1 MRRQTPRYSQK
12 QRTYLPSA
20 TVHTS
25 AGLDCQNRD
34 RQRGSRTQAQ
44 RALMKHKRSREC
56 CFGLHIPCK
65 LSVSLLVLCLCI
77 IMHGH
82 YLSTMAGFLQGPKGC
97 LTCLR
102 TRMDVME
109 RPKPAGLP
117 YASTLVAQ
125 VVSARA
131 SNEIYVACQHS
142 TQTLRRDSSSK
153 TATLPPPP
161 ERRPTNTNAHMNIVL
176 SLTLNR
182 CQHTCASLLV
192 HSNVLLMH
200 LDPHDRRAAPLP

>member
-1 MRRQTPRYSQK
+1 
-12 QRTYLPSA
+12 
-20 TVHTS
+20 
-25 AGLDCQNRD
+25 
-34 RQRGSRTQAQ
+34 
-44 RALMKHKRSREC
+44 
-56 CFGLHIPCK
+56 
-65 LSVSLLVLCLCI
+65 
-77 IMHGH
+77 
-82 YLSTMAGFLQGPKGC
+82 
-97 LTCLR
+97 
-102 TRMDVME
+102 MDVVE

-131 SNEIYVACQHS
+131 SNELLAGCMSAFYADPQKG
-142 TQTLRRDSSSK
+142 QLLKDSD
-153 TATLPPPP
+153 T
-161 ERRPTNTNAHMNIVL
+161 PTTPRTKAHTNAHMNIVL